1 MSDRLVT
8 VATFNFA
15 TDPNFLIFKIRLKEA
30 GIPFNAAEENTVG
43 VDPLLSIT
51 VGGIRVLVNES
62 NAPRAMEILHEINQT
77 EITPDHVEIDFGESD
92 TVLDEVSYKIMPAH
106 PEPANQLYFYT
117 VIALMIL
124 LVLALLVTLLLG
136 I

>member
-1 MSDRLVT
+1 MSNRLVT

-43 VDPLLSIT
+43 IDPLLSIT

-62 NAPRAMEILHEINQT
+62 HVPRAMEILQDINPT
-77 EITPDHVEIDFGESD
+77 EITPDRVEIDFGESD
-92 TVLDEVSYKIMPAH
+92 TVLDEVSYKIVTARS
-106 PEPANQLYFYT
+106 EPANQLYFYVVFAL
-117 VIALMIL
+117 VIVLT
-124 LVLALLVTLLLG
+124 LALFVTLLLG